1 MATKIKA
8 DKIRDSGRGLI
19 NGVVRV
25 TLDAV
30 IADNFEAH
38 TTEPREFAIANGD
51 CEFELEETETAN
63 VTYLF
68 EIFKTWPVTRYFL
81 TNTAE
86 EGREWLG
93 KAVRDDDGRWW
104 SDLARNPQE
113 LRRVDSIDRKKLVEF
128 RAIVPRIREG
138 AVLPFG
144 ELFPVGITSGNQL
157 EVSLYRLR
165 QENASKGD
173 APLILQAA
181 DVRVSRNTQL
191 NSRNVQAALEEIG
204 NEFLKADRNF
214 SDIGEKRIA
223 RRNLG
228 LGSMATRR
236 ADEYAFAEHGHGGN
250 QISFDFLPPGIG
262 EASIGNIPSGVL
274 EGQPNWIVIQGAN
287 GKYYA
292 VPCWQLMDGFDPF
305 NPPIPD
311 PWIPSSP

>member
-1 MATKIKA
+1 MATRIKA

-19 NGVVRV
+19 NGIVRV

-30 IADNFEAH
+30 IADGFEAH
-38 TTEPREFAIANGD
+38 TTEPREFALAEGNS
-51 CEFELEETETAN
+51 EFELEETETAN

-81 TNTAE
+81 TNVAE

-93 KAVRDDDGRWW
+93 AAVKGDDGRWW
-104 SDLARNPQE
+104 TDSARNPQE
-113 LRRVDSIDRKKLVEF
+113 LRRVDSFDRKKLVEF

-165 QENASKGD
+165 QENAMRGD
-173 APLILQAA
+173 APLILQAS
-181 DVRVSRNTQL
+181 DVQVGRNTQL

-204 NEFLKADRNF
+204 REFLKSDRNLA
-214 SDIGEKRIA
+214 DIEDKKVA

-228 LGSMATRR
+228 LGSIATRR
-236 ADEYAFAEHGHGGN
+236 ADAYALVEHGHGGS
-250 QISFDFLPPGIG
+250 QVSFDFLPPGIG

-274 EGQPNWIVIQGAN
+274 EGEPSWIVVRGSN
-287 GKYYA
+287 GKNYA
-292 VPCWQLMDGFDPF
+292 VPCWQVMNEI
-305 NPPIPD
+305 NPSGEPD